1 MNEQNIKETISNR
14 ERNVDALFG
23 FLHIKDKPFLHQ
35 RAAQHMFGEN
45 DSTVIIPL
53 NTMRSVWDERGSK
66 MEQTMKIA
74 VLSLIAVWVI
84 AVTVYLFGQDPSFVI
99 PFI

>member
-23 FLHIKDKPFLHQ
+23 FLHIKGKPFLHQ
-35 RAAQHMFGEN
+35 RAAQHMFGET
-45 DSTVIIPL
+45 DSTVVVPV
-53 NTMRSVWDERGSK
+53 NTIRNIWDESGNK
-66 MEQTMKIA
+66 VEHIVKIA
-74 VLSLIAVWVI
+74 TLSLLVIGVI
-84 AVTVYLFGQDPSFVI
+84 AFTVYLFGQDPSFVI

>member
-1 MNEQNIKETISNR
+1 MKEQNLRDKISNR

-45 DSTVIIPL
+45 DSSVIVPL
-53 NTMRSVWDERGSK
+53 NTMQNLWDAQGSK
-66 MEQTMKIA
+66 IERTVKIA
-74 VLSLIAVWVI
+74 VLSLLVVGVI
-84 AVTVYLFGQDPSFVI
+84 ACTVYLFWQDPRFVI
-99 PFI
+99 PFM